1 MKIIRFDEIDSTN
14 SFLHGYHEGD
24 DVETVVA
31 VAEYQTAGRGQGTN
45 HWESERGS
53 NLTFSV
59 RVAPK
64 GVRAGGQYVLSMC
77 IALAVK
83 DTLTEYI
90 GEVAVKNTLTESSGD
105 VTVKWPNDI
114 YWRDKKISGTLIETT
129 LVGSDVKTCIFGT
142 GININQTEF
151 LSDAPNPVSIKQITG
166 RQTDREAVLQ
176 SVMKN
181 LEGYLKR
188 LYDGGRREIHREY
201 EDCLYRK
208 DGVHKYRDKDGE
220 FDARIEGVEESGH
233 LVLRSTDGK
242 ERRYGFKEVEFVI

>member
-14 SFLHGYHEGD
+14 SFLHGYHDGD

-45 HWESERGS
+45 HWESERGK
-53 NLTFSV
+53 NLTMSV

-64 GVRAGGQYVLSMC
+64 GVKAAEQYVLSMC
-77 IALAVK
+77 VALAVK
-83 DTLTEYI
+83 DALSEHTE
-90 GEVAVKNTLTESSGD
+90 GM
-105 VTVKWPNDI
+105 TVKWPNDI
-114 YWRDKKISGTLIETT
+114 YWNDKKISGTLIETT
-129 LVGSDVKTCIFGT
+129 IAGKNVKTCIFGT

-176 SVMKN
+176 SVLKN

-208 DGVHKYRDKDGE
+208 NGVHKYRDKDGE

-233 LVLRSTDGK
+233 LVLRSTDGRQ
-242 ERRYGFKEVEFVI
+242 RRYGFKEVTFVI

>member
-45 HWESERGS
+45 HWESERGK
-53 NLTFSV
+53 NITMSV

-64 GVRAGGQYVLSMC
+64 GVKATEQYVLSMC
-77 IALAVK
+77 MALAVK
-83 DTLTEYI
+83 DALLEYSE
-90 GEVAVKNTLTESSGD
+90 GM
-105 VTVKWPNDI
+105 TVKWPNDI
-114 YWRDKKISGTLIETT
+114 YWNDRKISGTLIETT

-166 RQTDREAVLQ
+166 RQTDREELLKK
-176 SVMKN
+176 VMRN
-181 LEGYLKR
+181 LEKYLKIVYSGER
-188 LYDGGRREIHREY
+188 KKIHDAY
-201 EDCLYRK
+201 MNCLYRK
-208 DGVHKYRDKDGE
+208 EGVHKYRDNNGTFE
-220 FDARIEGVEESGH
+220 ASIERVEDSGH
-233 LVLRSTDGK
+233 LVLRSTDGR
-242 ERRYGFKEVEFVI
+242 ERRYGFKEVAFVL

>member
-45 HWESERGS
+45 HWESERGK

-59 RVAPK
+59 RVAPE

-83 DTLTEYI
+83 DTLMEYI
-90 GEVAVKNTLTESSGD
+90 GEVAVKDTLTESPGD

-114 YWRDKKISGTLIETT
+114 YWNDKKISGTLIETT

-142 GININQTEF
+142 GINVNQTVF
-151 LSDAPNPVSIKQITG
+151 KSDAPNPVSIRQLTG
-166 RQTDREAVLQ
+166 KETDLNEL
-176 SVMKN
+176 
-181 LEGYLKR
+181 LKAF
-188 LYDGGRREIHREY
+188 L
-201 EDCLYRK
+201 DCFDKECNNKTTCFEYRK
-208 DGVHKYRDKDGE
+208 MLFRKGKDSLYKDKTTCFTARLTDVLPDGRLLLVDK
-220 FDARIEGVEESGH
+220 EGREH
-233 LVLRSTDGK
+233 T
-242 ERRYGFKEVEFVI
+242 YAFKEVQFII

>member
-83 DTLTEYI
+83 DTLMEYI
-90 GEVAVKNTLTESSGD
+90 GEVAVKDTLTESPGD

-114 YWRDKKISGTLIETT
+114 YWNDKKISGTLIETT

-142 GININQTEF
+142 GINVNQTVF
-151 LSDAPNPVSIKQITG
+151 LSDAPNPVSIKQIVG
-166 RQTDREAVLQ
+166 HEVDREELLKK
-176 SVMKN
+176 VMRN
-181 LEGYLKR
+181 LEKYLKIVYSGER
-188 LYDGGRREIHREY
+188 KKIHDAY
-201 EDCLYRK
+201 MNCLYRK
-208 DGVHKYRDKDGE
+208 EGVHKYRDNNGTFE
-220 FDARIEGVEESGH
+220 ASIERVEDSGH
-233 LVLRSTDGK
+233 LVLRSTDGR

>member
-45 HWESERGS
+45 HWESERGK

-64 GVRAGGQYVLSMC
+64 GVRAACQYVLSMC
-77 IALAVK
+77 MALAVK
-83 DTLTEYI
+83 DALLEYSE
-90 GEVAVKNTLTESSGD
+90 GM
-105 VTVKWPNDI
+105 TVKWPNDI
-114 YWRDKKISGTLIETT
+114 YWNDKKISGTLIETT

-151 LSDAPNPVSIKQITG
+151 LSDAPNPVSIKQIVG
-166 RQTDREAVLQ
+166 HEVDREELLKK
-176 SVMKN
+176 VMRN
-181 LEGYLKR
+181 LEKYLKIVYSGER
-188 LYDGGRREIHREY
+188 KQIHDAY
-201 EDCLYRK
+201 MNCLYRK
-208 DGVHKYRDKDGE
+208 EGVHKYRDNNGTFE
-220 FDARIEGVEESGH
+220 ASIERVEDSGH
-233 LVLRSTDGK
+233 LVLRSTDGR
-242 ERRYGFKEVEFVI
+242 ERRYGFKEVAFVL